1 MQNLPENFETYDEA
15 RQRGF
20 LALKELKDKGQRVV
34 GIFCSYVP
42 TELIYAAGAVPVGL
56 CAHSEEPIAAGESV
70 LPRNLCPLIK
80 ASYGFALT
88 EKCPYF
94 YFSDFVVGE
103 TTCDGKK
110 KMFELLNEIKETFV
124 MYLPNG
130 REPRQDAVKAWRNEI
145 IRLKEKLED
154 FYSITISEEDI
165 RKAIVLKNRERVAF
179 QKFLELGKLV
189 PPALTGYELGTKSD
203 AAGFNF
209 DIEKKIESFEQRT
222 EEVMHHWENDCKG
235 KTSKR
240 PRIMITGCPNAGVR
254 DKLLK
259 TVEELGGDIVL
270 IDTCGGIRTQMQ
282 KVAETGDVYTALAE
296 KYLDITCSVM
306 SPNEPRFEMMG
317 QLIDEFKVDAV
328 IEIILQACHTFNVE
342 SYNVKRYVTEKKG
355 LPYLSLESD
364 YSQADKGQFVTRIQA
379 FLEMLQ

>member
-1 MQNLPENFETYDEA
+1 M
-15 RQRGF
+15 
-20 LALKELKDKGQRVV
+20 
-34 GIFCSYVP
+34 
-42 TELIYAAGAVPVGL
+42 
-56 CAHSEEPIAAGESV
+56 
-70 LPRNLCPLIK
+70 
-80 ASYGFALT
+80 
-88 EKCPYF
+88 
-94 YFSDFVVGE
+94 
-103 TTCDGKK
+103 
-110 KMFELLNEIKETFV
+110 
-124 MYLPNG
+124 
-130 REPRQDAVKAWRNEI
+130 
-145 IRLKEKLED
+145 
-154 FYSITISEEDI
+154 
-165 RKAIVLKNRERVAF
+165 LKNRERVAF

-364 YSQADKGQFVTRIQA
+364 YSQADKGQFVTSIQA